1 MGVISKLGWAFLLW
15 GVSLL
20 FFILALGL
28 LPPERVQGWLSYV
41 YDSAKLRLGFG
52 GLAVVALAGGIGLLR
67 WTVRDIQRRRT
78 IAFPNPDGEV
88 TVSLEAIEAFVK
100 QLGMEQEG
108 VQELKASAS
117 ASGDGILVELKT
129 ALWSSCQIP
138 ETTEHLQ
145 RLVRSHVHDML
156 GVEGPVTVHV
166 HVGSVV
172 RAPKASPAGEAS
184 QRAFAEKS

>member
-1 MGVISKLGWAFLLW
+1 MISRVAWVFLLW
-15 GVSLL
+15 GVSLFL
-20 FFILALGL
+20 FILALGL
-28 LPPERVQGWLSYV
+28 LPPESVQGWFSYV

-52 GLAVVALAGGIGLLR
+52 GSAVVALAGGIGLLR

-117 ASGDGILVELKT
+117 ASRDGILVELKT

-138 ETTEHLQ
+138 ETTERLQ
-145 RLVRSHVHDML
+145 KLVQSHVHDMF
-156 GVEGPVTVHV
+156 GVEGPVTVRV
-166 HVGSVV
+166 HVGKVV
-172 RAPKASPAGEAS
+172 RAPRSAPAGETP
-184 QRAFAEKS
+184 REAFAEKS